1 MNNIQKFTLKLK
13 FKWMIFKMKL
23 RKQKNEVDTDE
34 PFIYEQDD

>member
-13 FKWMIFKMKL
+13 FTWMIFKMKL
-23 RKQKNEVDTDE
+23 RKQKNEVNTSE